1 MNIFVKATLIVI
13 IIPFLLISYF
23 NHPSTDDFCY
33 ANKVLELGF
42 WNTQIFWYLN
52 WSGRYFGTAANSLY
66 AVIVGLFGEDN
77 YTTNFWILY
86 KFVAPFLFGMFWIS
100 LFCFFKAIAGKISSN
115 WNLFWATCLGFVIYL
130 CGMPSTVEGFY
141 WLNGAFY
148 YTLGNIFLFFLLS
161 LLLSKE
167 RILNSKSWFRKIIY
181 GLGCAL
187 LAAAIAGSSEIL
199 AIVLLTIALI
209 GVLLTSYTKHHS
221 CLIWRIVLGV
231 AIISIALS
239 FLSPGTS
246 QRYYVTV
253 EQEQVDYSFKLMLG
267 ITIQFIR
274 TLNFWILNPV
284 LLSTSIIFIP
294 IAILLAKQYRIPQI
308 IGYKKFLIIGY
319 IVIWMS
325 LVAITFFMP
334 YISADYLPGRVLN
347 TSYFIFLMGWF
358 LGIFILIKSLG
369 ERQSETII
377 VPKYLTISAWV
388 VMIMGLLFDSH
399 FGQAIYDLLVNAP
412 RYHSELQNR
421 YESIAKNI
429 AENEKS
435 FRVPALNKRIPKTIY
450 LDDITLNP
458 NHWSNECYAK
468 FFNLDSIAITN
479 KR

>member
-1 MNIFVKATLIVI
+1 MNNFVKATLVVI
-13 IIPFLLISYF
+13 FIPFLLLSYF
-23 NHPSTDDFCY
+23 NHPSADDFCY
-33 ANKVLELGF
+33 ANKVLDLGF
-42 WNTQIFWYLN
+42 WNAQIFWYFN

-77 YTTNFWILY
+77 YTTNFWRLY
-86 KFVAPFLFGMFWIS
+86 KFVAPFLFGMFFIS
-100 LFCFFKAIAGKISSN
+100 LFCFLKAVASKISSN
-115 WNLFWATCLGFVIYL
+115 WNIFWATCLGFVIYL
-130 CGMPSTVEGFY
+130 SGMPSTVEGFY

-148 YTLGNIFLFFLLS
+148 YTLGNILLFFLLS
-161 LLLSKE
+161 LLLSKD
-167 RILNSKSWFRKIIY
+167 RILNSSIFFKKIIY
-181 GLGCAL
+181 SLGCAL
-187 LAAAIAGSSEIL
+187 LAAAIVGSSEIL
-199 AIVLLTIALI
+199 AIVLLAIAFI

-221 CLIWRIVLGV
+221 SLIWRFVLGIT
-231 AIISIALS
+231 IISIALS

-246 QRYYVTV
+246 QRYNVTV
-253 EQEQVDYSFKLMLG
+253 EQEQVDYSFKL
-267 ITIQFIR
+267 IFEIAIQFIR
-274 TLNFWILNPV
+274 TLNSWILNPV

-294 IAILLAKQYRIPQI
+294 IAILVAKQFRISQI
-308 IGYKKFLIIGY
+308 IGSKKFLIIGY

-334 YISADYLPGRVLN
+334 YISAGYLPGRVLN
-347 TSYFIFLMGWF
+347 TSNLIFLIGWF
-358 LGIFILIKSLG
+358 LGIIVLINILG
-369 ERQSETII
+369 DRQSETII
-377 VPKYLTISAWV
+377 VPKYIAISARA
-388 VMIMGLLFDSH
+388 VMIIGLIFDSH
-399 FGQAIYDLLVNAP
+399 FGQATYDLLVNAP

-458 NHWSNECYAK
+458 TYWSNECYAK